1 MGGEMTDHVKRYSK
15 NGAALIPVTV
25 ANEKEFVKLLERN
38 PIPQLHDSTFPQG
51 WTNFYRSDD
60 VSATAYFYLN
70 SPANVLPAIQPT
82 ALRILDLPE
91 KY

>member
-1 MGGEMTDHVKRYSK
+1 MGGEMTDNVRRYSK

-25 ANEKEFVKLLERN
+25 ASEKEFIKLFERT
-38 PIPQLHDSTFPQG
+38 PLLQLNDSTFPQG

-70 SPANVLPAIQPT
+70 SPTNGLPAIQPAT
-82 ALRILDLPE
+82 VRMQDLPE